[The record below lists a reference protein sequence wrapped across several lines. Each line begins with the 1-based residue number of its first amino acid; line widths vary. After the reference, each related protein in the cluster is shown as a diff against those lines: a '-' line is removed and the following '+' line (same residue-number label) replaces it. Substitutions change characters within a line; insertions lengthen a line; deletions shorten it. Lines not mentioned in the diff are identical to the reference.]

1 MSSLTWLTIPR
12 VPGPV
17 SQLKIVWCLCADW
30 CLSQVSWVFSFF
42 LASPLVICTG
52 AKRLGKPATKAKSKS
67 HKVAVGQQPAG
78 SNKQNLL
85 PALMH
90 QLNFLIIFAMAFCSC
105 SCQLHAALFAQ
116 LPGRAI
122 FSSRSYESSRVESSI
137 FESRQLPS
145 PTRLD
150 AMRCD
155 AMPGDAAEPATAAAT
170 AAAACVYWYVFI
182 IELVFN
188 KKWSQLS

>member
-1 MSSLTWLTIPR
+1 MYWLKLDSSQF
-12 VPGPV
+12 GF
-17 SQLKIVWCLCADW
+17 Q
-30 CLSQVSWVFSFF
+30 FF
-42 LASPLVICTG
+42 LACPLVICTG
-52 AKRLGKPATKAKSKS
+52 AKRLGKPARKAKSTKLQS
-67 HKVAVGQQPAG
+67 ANRQQAT

-122 FSSRSYESSRVESSI
+122 FSSHSYESSRVEWSI
-137 FESRQLPS
+137 FESRHLPS
-145 PTRLD
+145 PTRRGGCGSGVCLLI
-150 AMRCD
+150 CFH
-155 AMPGDAAEPATAAAT
+155 
-170 AAAACVYWYVFI
+170 YWI
-182 IELVFN
+182 SFN